1 MLKSQQSTLLGIS
14 LVVCRNSKG
23 QYLTILENGNQGWW
37 LPGGLVD
44 PPETFEQAAIRETKE
59 EASIDVV
66 LKGILRV
73 ENSLKPD
80 QNHLRMR
87 VIYYAEPI
95 DENQI
100 PKQKPDRETQQARW
114 VDYKDLPSYSQIG
127 PGWRGKE
134 LLEWSKYIENGG
146 VIMPLSFFA
155 LEGEDPIIEQAFY
168 KEQLPLSKQK

>member
-1 MLKSQQSTLLGIS
+1 MFKSHQSTLLGIS

-44 PPETFEQAAIRETKE
+44 PPETFENAAIRETKE

-73 ENSLKPD
+73 ENSLKAE
-80 QNHLRMR
+80 QNHLRVR
-87 VIYYAEPI
+87 VVYYAEPVN
-95 DENQI
+95 ESQI
-100 PKQKPDRETQQARW
+100 PKQKPDKETQQARW
-114 VDYKDLPSYSQIG
+114 VDYKDLPSYSKNG

-134 LLEWSKYIENGG
+134 LLEWSQYIENGG
-146 VIMPLSFFA
+146 VIMPLSFFSQEA
-155 LEGEDPIIEQAFY
+155 TNPTIDQAFY
-168 KEQLPLSKQK
+168 KEDLPLIKQK